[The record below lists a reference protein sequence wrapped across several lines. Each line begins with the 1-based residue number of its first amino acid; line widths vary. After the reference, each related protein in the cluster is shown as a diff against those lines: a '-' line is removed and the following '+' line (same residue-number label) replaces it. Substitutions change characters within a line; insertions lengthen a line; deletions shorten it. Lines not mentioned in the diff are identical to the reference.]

1 MSQVIMID
9 GTCLSIAK
17 KHKGGEETNLKPREQ
32 PVCMLLQENIWL
44 KASETPSS
52 STALVAGIGA
62 NYGSISGRLSRMC
75 IPSG

>member
-9 GTCLSIAK
+9 GACLSIAK
-17 KHKGGEETNLKPREQ
+17 KHKGGEETNLKQREQ

-62 NYGSISGRLSRMC
+62 QSRSIGGRL